1 MKPEDVKQ
9 IIEDNTKLLNI
20 GGHFFEGTTKHDR
33 RKQGLPQLSD
43 FLPFEEVGMIRRVNG
58 YSGIGKRYV
67 SHFLS
72 NVEMDN
78 GERNADNV
86 KSTKD

>member
-9 IIEDNTKLLNI
+9 IIEDNTILLNI

-33 RKQGLPQLSD
+33 QKQGLPQLSD
-43 FLPFEEVGMIRRVNG
+43 LLPFEEVGMIRRVNG

-72 NVEMDN
+72 ND
-78 GERNADNV
+78 
-86 KSTKD
+86 